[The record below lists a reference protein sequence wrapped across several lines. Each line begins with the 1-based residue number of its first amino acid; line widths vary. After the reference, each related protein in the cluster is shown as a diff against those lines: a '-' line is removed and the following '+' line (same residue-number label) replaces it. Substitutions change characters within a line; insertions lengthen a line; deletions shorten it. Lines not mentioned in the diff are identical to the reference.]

1 MLPAAIIPASHV
13 GFGGTSWDQVSSFPP
28 PPWPRPAAGRAITVP
43 GRTSVPFFEFGSDCF
58 SFQLG
63 NHFWSHFSSPDTQK
77 QSEREP
83 RRIPCHHQS
92 NFQVPRCG
100 SQCLIAT
107 LDPTRGIVVHLT
119 LLLLCL
125 PPRDSLTESPI
136 LGVVPHTLGVLTSS
150 PCPQSAHPIP
160 MSPECSQHHPSWG
173 AHTIPMSPRS
183 SHHRPSWGAHTIPMI
198 LGCSHHP
205 HVPECSHHPLS
216 WGAHTIPMSSECSH
230 NPPSWSAHIVPMI
243 LGCSHHPH
251 VPKVLTPSPF
261 LGCSHHPH
269 VPNVLTPSP
278 CPQGLHTITH
288 LGVLTPSSCSWSA
301 HIVPMILG
309 CSHHP
314 HVPKVLT
321 PSPFLG
327 CSHHP
332 HVPNVL
338 TPSPCPQGLHTIT
351 HLGVLTPSP

>member
-13 GFGGTSWDQVSSFPP
+13 GFGDTSWDQVSSFPP

-136 LGVVPHTLGVLTSS
+136 LGMVPRVLGVLTSS
-150 PCPQSAHPIP
+150 PCPQS
-160 MSPECSQHHPSWG
+160 
-173 AHTIPMSPRS
+173 
-183 SHHRPSWGAHTIPMI
+183 
-198 LGCSHHP
+198 
-205 HVPECSHHPLS
+205 
-216 WGAHTIPMSSECSH
+216 
-230 NPPSWSAHIVPMI
+230 
-243 LGCSHHPH
+243 
-251 VPKVLTPSPF
+251 
-261 LGCSHHPH
+261 
-269 VPNVLTPSP
+269 
-278 CPQGLHTITH
+278 PQTITH
-288 LGVLTPSSCSWSA
+288 LGVL
-301 HIVPMILG
+301 IL
-309 CSHHP
+309 
-314 HVPKVLT
+314 
-321 PSPFLG
+321 
-327 CSHHP
+327 
-332 HVPNVL
+332 
-338 TPSPCPQGLHTIT
+338 SPCPWGAQAITI
-351 HLGVLTPSP
+351 LGVLNHPHCLGEIGRASCRERV

>member
-1 MLPAAIIPASHV
+1 MAPTTSEWPSGGWESALTLHASCSHHPSISRWV
-13 GFGGTSWDQVSSFPP
+13 WGHLLGPGLILPP

-216 WGAHTIPMSSECSH
+216 WGAHTIPMSPRPSNH
-230 NPPSWSAHIVPMI
+230 PPSWGAHITPM
-243 LGCSHHPH
+243 
-251 VPKVLTPSPF
+251 SPN
-261 LGCSHHPH
+261 G
-269 VPNVLTPSP
+269 
-278 CPQGLHTITH
+278 HTI
-288 LGVLTPSSCSWSA
+288 P
-301 HIVPMILG
+301 
-309 CSHHP
+309 
-314 HVPKVLT
+314 
-321 PSPFLG
+321 
-327 CSHHP
+327 
-332 HVPNVL
+332 
-338 TPSPCPQGLHTIT
+338 
-351 HLGVLTPSP
+351 HLGVLTPSPCSWGAHIIPMSLGCSYHHHSWGA